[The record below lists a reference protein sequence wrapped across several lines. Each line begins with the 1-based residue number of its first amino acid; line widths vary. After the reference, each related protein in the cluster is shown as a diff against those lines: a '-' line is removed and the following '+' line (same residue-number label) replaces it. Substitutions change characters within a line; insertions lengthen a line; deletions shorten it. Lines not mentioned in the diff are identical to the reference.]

1 MTIHIIA
8 PPLPQTPHIVVATD
22 GACLGNP
29 GPGGWAFVYAGGGQ
43 QAQRSGHEAD
53 TTNNRME
60 ARAIIEALMHL
71 PPGERACIL
80 SDSELTVKGLNEWR
94 QGWKARCW
102 RKSNGK
108 PVANR
113 DLWLRLDEL
122 ASVMGDAVSFH
133 WVRGHAGHPLNE
145 EADGLANA
153 AAAEA
158 AVLAL

>member
-1 MTIHIIA
+1 MTIHIIV

-29 GPGGWAFVYAGGGQ
+29 GPGGWAFVYDGGGQ
-43 QAQRSGHEAD
+43 QTQRSGHEAD

-71 PPGERACIL
+71 PPCERACIL
-80 SDSELTVKGLNEWR
+80 SDSELTVKGLNDWR
-94 QGWKARCW
+94 QGWKARGW
-102 RKSNGK
+102 RKANGK

-122 ASVMGDAVSFH
+122 ASALADSVSFH

-145 EADGLANA
+145 EADALANA
-153 AAAEA
+153 AAEQA
-158 AVLAL
+158 ATKA